1 MWNLWWTKEHWD
13 WFFSEYLLLYLSA
26 SFYQF
31 SVLIFPST
39 HLTINTNR
47 WKASNFKIQRSFGFR
62 GKMDKEELSLY
73 MNTIDKAVDID
84 KRRWNNLIESEE
96 RIRKFAVS

>member
-1 MWNLWWTKEHWD
+1 
-13 WFFSEYLLLYLSA
+13 
-26 SFYQF
+26 
-31 SVLIFPST
+31 
-39 HLTINTNR
+39 
-47 WKASNFKIQRSFGFR
+47 
-62 GKMDKEELSLY
+62 MDKEELSLY